1 MVIFAKPRFYY
12 FMSPQRLVVSVSC
25 LSARDSLLGRLEIA
39 NRIPCRQAARR
50 NGRNDVRDKKQADKE
65 LLRSSTILSDQPI
78 RHMGGNRHKKSFC
91 DHQLQHT
98 RKEVYTMD
106 VRTMRNEKLGARVV
120 AALESRNMEAY
131 YVQTKEE
138 AVKKALE
145 LIPKGSSI
153 SMGGA
158 ASVKECGLYD
168 AVSNGDY
175 NFYDRDKVETP
186 QEKEEIA
193 LKAFSADYFLGSVNA
208 MSEDGVFINIDGN
221 ANRVAAYAYG
231 PKHVL
236 LIVGMNKVVK
246 SEEDALHRA
255 RNEAAPINAQ
265 RFGIDTPCSKNG
277 SCFDCKS
284 PQCICCQILTTRFS
298 RVKGRF
304 QIILVNENLGF

>member
-1 MVIFAKPRFYY
+1 
-12 FMSPQRLVVSVSC
+12 
-25 LSARDSLLGRLEIA
+25 
-39 NRIPCRQAARR
+39 
-50 NGRNDVRDKKQADKE
+50 
-65 LLRSSTILSDQPI
+65 
-78 RHMGGNRHKKSFC
+78 
-91 DHQLQHT
+91 
-98 RKEVYTMD
+98 MD
-106 VRTMRNEKLGARVV
+106 VRKMRNEKLGARVV
-120 AALESRNMEAY
+120 AALNSRNMEAY
-131 YVQTKEE
+131 YVETKEE

-153 SMGGA
+153 NMGGA
-158 ASVKECGLYD
+158 TSVKECGLYD
-168 AVSNGDY
+168 AIS
-175 NFYDRDKVETP
+175 
-186 QEKEEIA
+186 
-193 LKAFSADYFLGSVNA
+193 
-208 MSEDGVFINIDGN
+208 
-221 ANRVAAYAYG
+221 NRVAAYAYG

-304 QIILVNENLGF
+304 QIILVDENLGF